1 MEAQLQEQQSRD
13 KEIKAVNET
22 LQVSLNLKFCVILLG
37 HPGGGRIVKGEVGGV
52 YEHLLLLWQV
62 MMVVVV
68 VLIMKVEEGE
78 TRWVF
83 EQLIIFSV
91 YESGAIEP
99 KINIIVE
106 QALIRG
112 MLLLDWAKLEIPLVL
127 KKML

>member
-1 MEAQLQEQQSRD
+1 
-13 KEIKAVNET
+13 
-22 LQVSLNLKFCVILLG
+22 
-37 HPGGGRIVKGEVGGV
+37 
-52 YEHLLLLWQV
+52 